1 VNPSPQH
8 TDLFRAHFA
17 DLHGFFRRFVEHDTS
32 RSTLLDFGCG
42 HTGYISLYSEHFGRS
57 VGLDVVDYAARYDE
71 GIEFL
76 LSNGRDIPLPD
87 RSVDVV
93 VSHSTLEH
101 VEDVEFTIGE
111 INRVLVDGG
120 HAYLTV
126 SPLYFSPGGGHLRVE
141 DDARR
146 LSDWEHLDPDS
157 PHYLGVDGA
166 AVRINRRDWLNKLTT
181 SGLLAAVGKQP
192 WDIVTYRIKAARD
205 KPLPPFL
212 RTSNLSRV
220 DLYTKEFRL
229 IARKGF
235 SIVDDGILD
244 ASVTG

>member
-1 VNPSPQH
+1 MADEH
-8 TDLFRAHFA
+8 TDLFKAHFA
-17 DLHGFFRRFVEHDTS
+17 DLYGFFKRFVAHDTS
-32 RSTLLDFGCG
+32 RMTLLDFGCG

-57 VGLDVVDYAARYDE
+57 LGLDVVDYAAKYDE
-71 GIEFL
+71 GIEFV

-111 INRVLVDGG
+111 MNRVLVDGG

-126 SPLYFSPGGGHLRVE
+126 SPLYFSAGGGHLRVGH
-141 DDARR
+141 DGQR

-166 AVRINRRDWLNKLTT
+166 PVRINRRDWLNKLTT
-181 SGLLAAVGKQP
+181 EGFLAAVGKQP
-192 WDIVTYRIKAARD
+192 WDIVTYRIKAQRD

-220 DLYTKEFRL
+220 DLHTKEFRL
-229 IARKGF
+229 IARKSF
-235 SIVDDGILD
+235 SVVDDEIVD
-244 ASVTG
+244 ASVAR